1 MKKILFICLVF
12 VFIVF
17 GIFILADDSDSDTA
31 IGEFSD
37 LIFKDELEEY
47 NNDFEINRL
56 KLKNQSFYY
65 NSLSS
70 ENKKIYTAIAN
81 GIKKFNKSIALKE
94 YEIIDNDTTMSDIDK
109 SMQAFFADHPEV
121 FYVSSKYT
129 VLTKTTA
136 FNEYVELELEYT
148 LSNSSELDTKIS
160 EIENKINEYIEYT
173 KDKDDFESELILHD
187 MLGKNVKYYEYN
199 DVELVPQECHT
210 IYGAFLSN
218 QSVCDGFSKALQILL
233 DRKGIESIIV
243 FGNLENEAH
252 AWNLVNLN
260 NSWYHLDLT
269 SDKSI
274 KDISENIVLHTYF
287 NLTTNAI
294 KGTHTIDSE
303 EILPISNN
311 EEYNYYIKKNK
322 VLKFEDVFMKKFKSL
337 LDNNENQYLLEF
349 SSSDVDDVPEQMVK
363 FLSRNQYTDYIS
375 NNKITYYNILNTY
388 VLMKNK

>member
-173 KDKDDFESELILHD
+173 KGKDDFESELILHD

>member
-17 GIFILADDSDSDTA
+17 GIFVLADDSDSDTA

-148 LSNSSELDTKIS
+148 LSNSSELDTKIG

>member
-148 LSNSSELDTKIS
+148 LSNSSELDTKIG

>member
-148 LSNSSELDTKIS
+148 LSNSSELDTKIG

-173 KDKDDFESELILHD
+173 KGKDDFESELILHD